1 MSTILVYGGRDF
13 NNVELLF
20 SRLDQLN
27 QRPDINITMVV
38 QGGAKGADLLA
49 KQWALSRGI
58 HCAQVDA
65 MWDFYQRSAGY
76 KRNSAMLELK
86 PIYGVAFPGGKGTKM
101 MTILCKKEGITVWE
115 ITL

>member
-1 MSTILVYGGRDF
+1 MSTILVCGGRDF
-13 NNVELLF
+13 NDVEFL
-20 SRLDQLN
+20 SEHLDHLRD
-27 QRPDINITMVV
+27 RPDINISMVV

-65 MWDFYQRSAGY
+65 MWDYYQKAAGY
-76 KRNSAMLELK
+76 RRNSAMLELK
-86 PIYGVAFPGGKGTKM
+86 PIYAVAFPGGKGTKM
-101 MTILCKKEGITVWE
+101 MIDLCKKAGITVWE